1 MAFFSDVLSSS
12 EVTAIYN
19 EGAPKDESSHSGLIA
34 YYTLEEYSDGDTS
47 VSDDSGNNKAL
58 TINNSTNIDSTD
70 TP

>member
-1 MAFFSDVLSSS
+1 MFSDVLTSS

-19 EGAPKDESSHSGLIA
+19 EGAPKDESDHSGLLA
-34 YYTLEEYSDGDTS
+34 YYTMEAYSDNDSTLA
-47 VSDDSGNNKAL
+47 DDGASGYNL